1 MPFAKCKYYY
11 KPYLIEGCCELFAKY
26 DGRIA
31 IRATDRWVGDNEVDR
46 LEANVE
52 ELQMLRGP
60 EQGALGDPGILDDE
74 LMEGLVLFLGGSH
87 DACDVE
93 ERVVFGST
101 QR

>member
-52 ELQMLRGP
+52 EL
-60 EQGALGDPGILDDE
+60 
-74 LMEGLVLFLGGSH
+74 
-87 DACDVE
+87 
-93 ERVVFGST
+93 
-101 QR
+101 